1 MGPYTLSALVVGG
14 HVLWI
19 VSVRFIHGSM
29 YGSWMDGWIMDG
41 SVDRSMDRSII
52 DGWMD
57 SSIDP
62 AIRPDLT
69 SHPLKCILFHKNV
82 RQGRLNL
89 NHRPYG
95 EKCYFL
101 WSTDYL
107 SVGYPSRAF
116 TLLKTSLGE
125 GNSGQF
131 CFWPFRV
138 IFVYPFG
145 IRQREEVFCFIKTSD
160 MDDRPHSFIF

>member
-1 MGPYTLSALVVGG
+1 MNQSWDTLTNTIHPSITSIP
-14 HVLWI
+14 WI
-19 VSVRFIHGSM
+19 HPWVDV
-29 YGSWMDGWIMDG
+29 WIMDG
-41 SVDRSMDRSII
+41 WVDHGWIGRSIDGSII

-57 SSIDP
+57 LSIGP

-101 WSTDYL
+101 WSTDCL

-131 CFWPFRV
+131 FVWPFRV

>member
-1 MGPYTLSALVVGG
+1 
-14 HVLWI
+14 
-19 VSVRFIHGSM
+19 
-29 YGSWMDGWIMDG
+29 MDGWVMGG

-57 SSIDP
+57 LSIGP

-101 WSTDYL
+101 WCTDYL

-116 TLLKTSLGE
+116 TLLKTTLGE

-131 CFWPFRV
+131 CFGISSHFRLPLWHPAERRG
-138 IFVYPFG
+138 FLF
-145 IRQREEVFCFIKTSD
+145 
-160 MDDRPHSFIF
+160 H